1 MTDDASVMGPLP
13 TGLDASVTGVTEL
26 ELLQP
31 GTVARVEGLLSRTDL
46 NGDLVKIVKKLKSGR
61 VSVTS
66 LDALRPFSVS
76 IKPEN
81 LRACASSNDALHFD
95 GDGGEQS
102 VKLEVQGADG
112 RWTDAGPINLIG
124 TAMKKD
130 MSAETLMVMGSNRR
144 AYKYRHS
151 ADKIDENLLI
161 FLHGA
166 GDTHAMFDRLG
177 GQMNLPQTATLSISA
192 SVQMEVDNGNQ
203 GKFVELPFG
212 LGFTW
217 FEEMDYQLTG
227 DVLPPNDSRRVSSLA
242 RAVRLMCAL
251 LDSLAKTYIP
261 ERVFLFGFS
270 SGACLAMESCR
281 AWHESGKLPL
291 GGAICVRGGIR
302 TKSKLEHKK
311 VANHAT
317 DVLIMS
323 GSDDATYSVSMAKN
337 ESRQH
342 YPDPSKVTVHVQK
355 GKGHEMITSEGEMQV
370 VMNFLSK
377 RLVRRTTMPGIT

>member
-1 MTDDASVMGPLP
+1 MLLLPDASDSVMGPLT
-13 TGLDASVTGVTEL
+13 TGPSVAGVTEL
-26 ELLQP
+26 ELEP
-31 GTVARVEGLLSRTDL
+31 GTIARVEGLQSRTDL
-46 NGDLVKIVKKLKSGR
+46 NGDFVRIVKKLKSGR
-61 VSVTS
+61 FSVTS
-66 LDALRPFSVS
+66 LDARFKVS

-81 LRACASSNDALHFD
+81 LIRVCSASSHDALHLD

-112 RWTDAGPINLIG
+112 RWSDAGPINLVG
-124 TAMKKD
+124 TAMKKE
-130 MSAETLMVMGSNRR
+130 MSEETLTVIGSNRE

-166 GDTHAMFDRLG
+166 GDTHEMFDRLG
-177 GQMNLPQTATLSISA
+177 QQMNLPQTATLSISA
-192 SVQMEVDNGNQ
+192 SMQMEV
-203 GKFVELPFG
+203 GKENHGFVQLPFG

-217 FEEMDYQLTG
+217 FEEMDYQVTG
-227 DVLPPNDSRRVSSLA
+227 DVLQPCDSRRVSSLDH
-242 RAVRLMCAL
+242 AVRLVTAL
-251 LDSLAKTYIP
+251 LDSLTKTYIP

-270 SGACLAMESCR
+270 SGACLAMETCR

-302 TKSKLEHKK
+302 TKSKSEHKK

-323 GSDDATYSVSMAKN
+323 GTDDATYSVSVAKS
-337 ESRQH
+337 ESRRH
-342 YPDPSKVTVHVQK
+342 YTDPSKVTVHVQK
-355 GKGHEMITSEGEMQV
+355 EKGHEMISSKEEMKV
-370 VMNFLSK
+370 VMKFLST